1 MADKPAGDY
10 LLSSVK
16 NSLRILNSFTI
27 EEPEKRVIDLAN
39 ELQLGKSTISRLL
52 STLASEGFVTKD
64 SETQKY
70 RLGLRILTLNSIV
83 TSNLEINR
91 EARPILRNLVNETGE
106 AAHIAVLENH
116 EVVYLE
122 QIECSHPV
130 RILSYV
136 GRRNPVHCTSSGKV
150 LYAFQDKAAI
160 DKLLRGNLEAYTPYT
175 ITDPVILRNELT
187 EIKQAEF
194 SYSDCEYLQ
203 DVVSF
208 AAPIRD
214 YTRKVIAAVSLVGP
228 KHRIQKHQHA
238 AIKNKVIK
246 VAKEISRNLGYLA

>member
-1 MADKPAGDY
+1 MPDKPAGEST
-10 LLSSVK
+10 LSSVK
-16 NSLRILNSFTI
+16 NSLRILNSFTN

-39 ELQLGKSTISRLL
+39 ELQLGKSTVSRLL

-64 SETQKY
+64 PETQKY

-83 TSNLEINR
+83 IANLEVNK

-106 AAHIAVLENH
+106 AAHIAVLENQ
-116 EVVYLE
+116 EVVYTE

-136 GRRNPVHCTSSGKV
+136 GRRNPVHCTSSGKL
-150 LYAFQDKAAI
+150 LYAFLDRVAI
-160 DKLLRGNLEAYTPYT
+160 VKLLQQELKAYTPNT
-175 ITDPVILRNELT
+175 ITDPDILKKELM

-194 SYSDCEYLQ
+194 CYSDCEFLQ

-214 YTRKVIAAVSLVGP
+214 YTGKVIAAISLVGP
-228 KHRIQKHQHA
+228 KHRILKHQHA
-238 AIKNKVIK
+238 TIKNKVIK
-246 VAKEISRNLGYLA
+246 AAKEISRNLGYMA